1 MKFRKLRIVW
11 SVGSGIACVLLCMLW
26 VRSYRWSDIIVSNR
40 WDPVIVVSHGHM
52 FYDADYSY
60 PWSRDIQP
68 PYMIRRSDYWYQ
80 IQNIWNPD
88 GSGLNINKFRT
99 RVSIWPFVLGT
110 VAATIF
116 PWPWRLKLR
125 FSLRTLLTAA
135 TIIAVVLGLI
145 VYATR
150 Q

>member
-1 MKFRKLRIVW
+1 MRFRKLRIAF
-11 SVGSGIACVLLCMLW
+11 SVTCAIACVLLIALW
-26 VRSYRWSDIIVSNR
+26 VRSYWWSGIIVSNR
-40 WDPVIVVSHGHM
+40 WDPIVVVSHGHV

-68 PYMIRRSDYWYQ
+68 PYMIRRSDYWYK

-88 GSGLNINKFRT
+88 GSGLNINKFRA
-99 RVSIWPFVLGT
+99 RVSIWPFVLGS

-116 PWPWRLKLR
+116 PWLWWLRWR
-125 FSLRTLLTAA
+125 FSLRTLLIA
-135 TIIAVVLGLI
+135 TTLVAVVLGLV